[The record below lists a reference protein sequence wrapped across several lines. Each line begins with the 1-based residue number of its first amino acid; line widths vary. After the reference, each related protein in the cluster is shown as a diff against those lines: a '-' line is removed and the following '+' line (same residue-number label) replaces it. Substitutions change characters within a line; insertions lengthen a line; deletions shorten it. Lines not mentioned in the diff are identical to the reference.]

1 MPTPQPTCP
10 IRVGEP
16 CTLCQYDVHGPEDCP
31 LVYLIMNDPEDR
43 EAWAE
48 SRPPS
53 DLPPPPNT
61 GAKKPRPRKSAAEP
75 SAAGA

>member
-48 SRPPS
+48 SR
-53 DLPPPPNT
+53 
-61 GAKKPRPRKSAAEP
+61 RH
-75 SAAGA
+75 